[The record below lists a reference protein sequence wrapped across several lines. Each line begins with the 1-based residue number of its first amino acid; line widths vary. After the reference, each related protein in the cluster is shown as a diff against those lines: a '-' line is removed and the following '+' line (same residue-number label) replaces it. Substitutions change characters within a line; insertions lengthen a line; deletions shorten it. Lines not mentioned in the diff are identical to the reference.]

1 MTEIRHDQP
10 RPAPERRPRP
20 AVPAALERA
29 AAWSWRL
36 LVVGAAAVAALTLV
50 GRLRLVLF
58 PLVLTL
64 LVTRVLASP
73 ARWLRRRRW
82 PAGLAAAVTV
92 LGFLAL
98 VAATFVVVGAL
109 VADEAGDLGP
119 TLGDAVDDV
128 ERWLVED
135 SPFDVSRDDVAR
147 FRADLGD
154 TVRSSVESSGG
165 AVVSGAI
172 LLVEGVLG
180 VVLALI
186 ITFFALKDGDR
197 FVAWGRR
204 LVPAH
209 RRDVADV
216 MAARAWETVGG
227 YLRGAALLGI
237 VEGVAI
243 GITLALV
250 GAKLAAPVALL
261 TFITAF
267 VPFVGAIVAGVV
279 AVLVA
284 LATGGVDAAVIV
296 AVVAVVLQQF
306 DNDLLAP
313 LVYGRA
319 LNLHPVVVLLAI
331 TAGGALFGLAGSIL
345 AVPVTAVVVNVAG
358 AARDH
363 ARDAGPG
370 DGELAPAPA

>member
-10 RPAPERRPRP
+10 RPAPAPRPGP
-20 AVPAALERA
+20 AVPVALERA

-36 LVVGAAAVAALTLV
+36 LVVGAAAVAVLTLL

-82 PAGLAAAVTV
+82 PAALAAAVAV
-92 LGFLAL
+92 VGFLAL
-98 VAATFVVVGAL
+98 VAAAFSVVGTL

-135 SPFDVSRDDVAR
+135 SPFDVSREDVAR

-154 TVRSSVESSGG
+154 TVRSSAGSSGG
-165 AVVSGAI
+165 AVVSGA
-172 LLVEGVLG
+172 VAVAEGVLG

-186 ITFFALKDGDR
+186 LTFFALKDGDR
-197 FVAWGRR
+197 FVGWGRR
-204 LVPAH
+204 LVPDD
-209 RRDVADV
+209 RREVAGV

-227 YLRGAALLGI
+227 YLRGAALLGF
-237 VEGVAI
+237 VEGVVI

-284 LATGGVDAAVIV
+284 LATGGVDAAVVV
-296 AVVAVVLQQF
+296 AVVAVVVQQF
-306 DNDLLAP
+306 DNDVLAP
-313 LVYGRA
+313 VVYGRA
-319 LNLHPVVVLLAI
+319 LNLHPVAVLLAI

-345 AVPVTAVVVNVAG
+345 AVPVTAVVVNAAG

-363 ARDAGPG
+363 RDGGGPG
-370 DGELAPAPA
+370 AGELSPAPA

>member
-1 MTEIRHDQP
+1 MTEIRHEQP

-82 PAGLAAAVTV
+82 PAGLAAAGTV
-92 LGFLAL
+92 LGFLVL
-98 VAATFVVVGAL
+98 VAAAFAVVGTL
-109 VADEAGDLGP
+109 VADEASDLGP
-119 TLGDAVDDV
+119 TLADAVDDM

-147 FRADLGD
+147 FRADFGD
-154 TVRSSVESSGG
+154 TVRSSVGSSGG

-172 LLVEGVLG
+172 AVVEGVLG

-197 FVAWGRR
+197 FLAWGRR
-204 LVPAH
+204 LVPAD
-209 RRDVADV
+209 RRDVVAV

-227 YLRGAALLGI
+227 YLRGAALLGF

-243 GITLALV
+243 GITLTLV

-345 AVPVTAVVVNVAG
+345 AVPVTAVVVNVAA

-363 ARDAGPG
+363 AAAGDAA
-370 DGELAPAPA
+370 DGEALAAPV

>member
-1 MTEIRHDQP
+1 MTEIRHDPP
-10 RPAPERRPRP
+10 RPAPERRPSP

-36 LVVGAAAVAALTLV
+36 LVVGAAAVAALTLL

-58 PLVLTL
+58 PLVVTL

-73 ARWLRRRRW
+73 AGWLRRRRW

-92 LGFLAL
+92 FGFLAL
-98 VAATFVVVGAL
+98 VAAAFALVGTL

-119 TLGDAVDDV
+119 TLADAVDDL

-147 FRADLGD
+147 FRADFGD

-172 LLVEGVLG
+172 AVVEGVLG

-204 LVPAH
+204 LVPAD
-209 RRDVADV
+209 RRDVAGV

-227 YLRGAALLGI
+227 YLRGAALLGF

-243 GITLALV
+243 GIALTLV

-261 TFITAF
+261 TFVTAF

-284 LATGGVDAAVIV
+284 LATGGVDAAVVV

-331 TAGGALFGLAGSIL
+331 TAGGALFGLVGSIL
-345 AVPVTAVVVNVAG
+345 AVPVTAVVVNVAA

-363 ARDAGPG
+363 AEGAGRAE
-370 DGELAPAPA
+370 GELSPAPA